1 MISMKW
7 LDFTN
12 KAVSTLLDIKWFDFT
27 DTGFL
32 IFAVAMT
39 VVGIFLTFMI
49 ISFALSSSRD
59 RRYVERMQTES
70 TTLRIF
76 IIDVKKNSV
85 VFFNRSDLKNKRQI
99 DMNAFY
105 SHFHVNDIDKIK
117 AWIYAICT
125 DYRTADKYLEADVL
139 VNHGR
144 TTYFSLLKLQKYD
157 PNEGIIHIESFVL
170 KYITP
175 NNAPNK
181 KKKKALFSGVVKRS
195 TMESLI
201 VKEKSLKGFTFAIRF
216 YYIRQ
221 KVLSNDK
228 IERYMIMT
236 LKNVIY
242 PFAANPRIARQII
255 DTGDNELLLFD
266 LRIATRDEA
275 MVLATSIAHSVK
287 KCIGVNGFADSIN
300 FSIGVVEN
308 AQYYQDLD
316 SMISKAQEACM
327 SAQHHGQDI
336 LLYQKQAAPLVEID
350 RYREEVENLMRPNSL
365 RYLFRPIF
373 DVSKRC
379 TIGYFEY
386 IKAYNSPFA
395 SFAEMSKYAA
405 KVDMSKEFFAM
416 IARYVIPKF
425 ASEKQEEYWRL
436 FMIVSFQDIDLMG
449 EILNQIPQAKDIHLV
464 LVFDEQEI
472 NENSSHLEL
481 LNASLKKL
489 RGYGYELAMLMKDKN
504 LLLDPSVYYNF
515 DYFVAGSMM
524 IGEIRKNNRI
534 RLSIHSLIESL
545 LKYHRP
551 IIATDLESWQAIEL
565 IIKSGVNIV
574 SSETI
579 SPSNDMLLPLE
590 KKKVDKLITM
600 DDSYHQG
607 GL

>member
-1 MISMKW
+1 M
-7 LDFTN
+7 
-12 KAVSTLLDIKWFDFT
+12 KWFDFSNIPFVIFVVLVSLVVT
-27 DTGFL
+27 FL
-32 IFAVAMT
+32 IFLIV
-39 VVGIFLTFMI
+39 
-49 ISFALSSSRD
+49 SLSVSSRRD
-59 RRYVERMQTES
+59 YKYVERMTTES
-70 TTLRIF
+70 TTLRVF
-76 IIDVKKNSV
+76 VIDVRKNSV
-85 VFFNRSDLKNKRQI
+85 VYFNRSDLRNKKQI
-99 DMNAFY
+99 DLNTFY
-105 SHFHVNDIDKIK
+105 SHFHTNDVDKIK
-117 AWIYAICT
+117 NWVYSICT
-125 DYRTADKYLEADVL
+125 DYKTADKYLEADVV
-139 VNHGR
+139 VNHGKN
-144 TTYFSLLKLQKYD
+144 TFFSLLKLLKYD
-157 PNEGIIHIESFVL
+157 PNEGVIHIESFIL

-175 NNAPNK
+175 NNVPNK
-181 KKKKALFSGVVKRS
+181 KKKKATFTGVVKRS

-242 PFAANPRIARQII
+242 PFASNPRVSRQII

-275 MVLATSIAHSVK
+275 MVLATSIAHSIK

-300 FSIGVVEN
+300 FSVGVVEN

-316 SMISKAQEACM
+316 SMILKAQEACM
-327 SAQHHGQDI
+327 SAQHHGQEI
-336 LLYQKQAAPLVEID
+336 LLYQKQAAPLVELD

-373 DVSKRC
+373 DVKKAC

-386 IKAYNSPFA
+386 VKAYNTPFT
-395 SFAEMSKYAA
+395 SFAEMSKYAS

-425 ASEKQEEYWRL
+425 ASEKQEDYWRL
-436 FMIVSFQDIDLMG
+436 FMLVSLQDIDHMA
-449 EILNQIPQAKDIHLV
+449 EILNQIPQTKSIHLV
-464 LVFDEQEI
+464 LVFNEQEI
-472 NENSSHLEL
+472 NENSTHLEL
-481 LNASLKKL
+481 LNDSLKSL
-489 RGYGYELAMLMKDKN
+489 RSDGFELAMLMKDKN

-524 IGEIRKNNRI
+524 IGEIKKNNRI

-551 IIATDLESWQAIEL
+551 IIATDLEGWQSIEL
-565 IIKSGVNIV
+565 IIKSGVDIV

-579 SPSNDMLLPLE
+579 SSSNDMLLPLE
-590 KKKVDKLITM
+590 KKKIDKLIAM
-600 DDSYHQG
+600 DDSYRQG

>member
-1 MISMKW
+1 M
-7 LDFTN
+7 
-12 KAVSTLLDIKWFDFT
+12 KWFDFSNT
-27 DTGFL
+27 PFV
-32 IFAVAMT
+32 IFT
-39 VVGIFLTFMI
+39 VLVSLALSFLTFLV
-49 ISFALSSSRD
+49 ISLLISSRKD
-59 RRYVERMQTES
+59 RKYFERMMAES

-76 IIDVKKNSV
+76 IVDMKNNSV
-85 VFFNRSDLKNKRQI
+85 IYFNRSDLRNKKRI
-99 DMNAFY
+99 DLNTFY
-105 SHFHVNDIDKIK
+105 SHFHTNDIDKIK
-117 AWIYAICT
+117 NWIYAICT
-125 DYRTADKYLEADVL
+125 DYKTADKYLEADVI

-144 TTYFSLLKLQKYD
+144 TTFFSLLKLLKYD
-157 PNEGIIHIESFVL
+157 PNEGIIHLESFIL

-175 NNAPNK
+175 NNASNK
-181 KKKKALFSGVVKRS
+181 KKKKSLLTGVVKRS

-201 VKEKSLKGFTFAIRF
+201 VKEKSLKGFTFAVRF

-242 PFAANPRIARQII
+242 PYSSNPRVSRQII
-255 DTGDNELLLFD
+255 DTGENELLLFD
-266 LRIATRDEA
+266 LRIASRDEA
-275 MVLATSIAHSVK
+275 MVLATSIAHSIK

-316 SMISKAQEACM
+316 SMIMKAQEACM
-327 SAQHHGQDI
+327 SAQHHGQEI
-336 LLYQKQAAPLVEID
+336 LLYQKQAAPLVELD
-350 RYREEVENLMRPNSL
+350 RYREEVENLMQPNSL

-386 IKAYNSPFA
+386 VKAYNTPFA

-416 IARYVIPKF
+416 VARYVIPKF
-425 ASEKQEEYWRL
+425 ASEKQEDYWRL
-436 FMIVSFQDIDLMG
+436 FMLVSLQDIDHMS
-449 EILNQIPQAKDIHLV
+449 EILKQIPQVKDIHLV
-464 LVFDEQEI
+464 LVFNEQEI
-472 NENSSHLEL
+472 NENSSNLEL
-481 LNASLKKL
+481 LNDSLKAL
-489 RGYGYELAMLMKDKN
+489 RKDGFELAMLMKDKN
-504 LLLDPSVYYNF
+504 LLLDSSVYYNF

-551 IIATDLESWQAIEL
+551 IIATDLEGWQAIEL
-565 IIKSGVNIV
+565 IIKSGVSIV

-579 SPSNDMLLPLE
+579 SSSNDMLLPLE
-590 KKKVDKLITM
+590 KKKIEKLITI
-600 DDSYHQG
+600 DDSYH
-607 GL
+607 

>member
-1 MISMKW
+1 M
-7 LDFTN
+7 
-12 KAVSTLLDIKWFDFT
+12 KWFDFS
-27 DTGFL
+27 DIAFL
-32 IFAVAMT
+32 IFFIIAVLLI
-39 VVGIFLTFMI
+39 GFLTFLI
-49 ISFALSSSRD
+49 ISTVLFGVKNKK
-59 RRYVERMQTES
+59 YVERMQAES
-70 TTLRIF
+70 TTLRIY
-76 IIDVKKNSV
+76 IIDVKNNSV
-85 VFFNRSDLKNKRQI
+85 IYFNRSDLRNKKAI
-99 DMNAFY
+99 DMNTFY
-105 SHFHVNDIDKIK
+105 SHFHINDIDKIK

-144 TTYFSLLKLQKYD
+144 YTYFSLLKLLKYD
-157 PNEGIIHIESFVL
+157 PNEGIIHLESFIL

-175 NNAPNK
+175 NNSTNK
-181 KKKKALFSGVVKRS
+181 KKKKKATFTGVVKRS

-201 VKEKSLKGFTFAIRF
+201 LKEKSLKGFTFAIRF

-242 PFAANPRIARQII
+242 PYASNPRISRQII
-255 DTGDNELLLFD
+255 DGGENELLLFD
-266 LRIATRDEA
+266 LRIASRDEA
-275 MVLATSIAHSVK
+275 MVLATSMAHNIK
-287 KCIGVNGFADSIN
+287 KCIGVNGFSESIN

-316 SMISKAQEACM
+316 SMIVKAQEACM
-327 SAQHHGQDI
+327 SAQHHGQEI
-336 LLYQKQAAPLVEID
+336 LLYQKQAQPLIELD

-373 DVSKRC
+373 DVSKRK

-386 IKAYNSPFA
+386 IKAYDSPFA

-405 KVDMSKEFFAM
+405 KVDMNKQFFAM

-425 ASEKQEEYWRL
+425 ASEKQEDDLRL
-436 FMIVSFQDIDLMG
+436 FMLVSLQDIDHMY
-449 EILNQIPQAKDIHLV
+449 EILSQIPQSQEIHLV
-464 LVFDEQEI
+464 LVFNEQEI
-472 NENSSHLEL
+472 NENASNLEL
-481 LNASLKKL
+481 LNDSLKKL
-489 RGYGYELAMLMKDKN
+489 RSGHFELAMLMKDKN

-524 IGEIRKNNRI
+524 IGEIKKNNRI

-551 IIATDLESWQAIEL
+551 IIATDLEGWQSIEL
-565 IIKSGVNIV
+565 IIKSGVSIV

-579 SPSNDMLLPLE
+579 SSSNDMLLPLE
-590 KKKVDKLITM
+590 KKKIEKLITM
-600 DDSYHQG
+600 DDNYHQG
-607 GL
+607 G

>member
-1 MISMKW
+1 M
-7 LDFTN
+7 N
-12 KAVSTLLDIKWFDFT
+12 WFDFN
-27 DTGFL
+27 DERFL
-32 IFAVAMT
+32 LFTIL
-39 VVGIFLTFMI
+39 VGALLLVLLFLI
-49 ISFALSSSRD
+49 ISFAVSSSKD
-59 RRYVERMQTES
+59 HKYAERIQAES
-70 TTLRIF
+70 TTVRIYV
-76 IIDVKKNSV
+76 IDAKNNSV
-85 VFFNRSDLKNKRQI
+85 IYFNRSDLRNKKQI
-99 DMNAFY
+99 DMNTFL
-105 SHFHVNDIDKIK
+105 SHFHLNDVDKIK
-117 AWIYAICT
+117 AWIISICT
-125 DYRTADKYLEADVL
+125 DYKTADKYLEADVL
-139 VNHGR
+139 VNHGKF
-144 TTYFSLLKLQKYD
+144 TYFSLLKLLKYD
-157 PNEGIIHIESFVL
+157 PSEGIIHLESFIL

-181 KKKKALFSGVVKRS
+181 KKKKKALYTGVVERS

-242 PFAANPRIARQII
+242 TYASDPRVSRQII
-255 DTGDNELLLFD
+255 DTGDNELFLFD

-275 MVLATSIAHSVK
+275 MVLATSISHSVK
-287 KCIGVNGFADSIN
+287 KCIGVNGFSDSIN

-316 SMISKAQEACM
+316 SMINKAQEACM
-327 SAQHHGQDI
+327 SAQHNGQEL
-336 LLYQKQAAPLVEID
+336 LLYQKQATPLLETE
-350 RYREEVENLMRPNSL
+350 RYRQEIENLMRPNSL
-365 RYLFRPIF
+365 RFLFRPIF
-373 DVSKRC
+373 DVSKRR
-379 TIGYFEY
+379 TLGYFEY
-386 IKAYNSPFA
+386 VKAYDSPFA

-405 KVDMSKEFFAM
+405 RVKLSKEFFAV

-425 ASEKQEEYWRL
+425 ASEKQEDHWRL
-436 FMIVSFQDIDLMG
+436 FMLVSLQDIDHMN
-449 EILNQIPQAKDIHLV
+449 EILTQIPQVNHIHLV
-464 LVFDEQEI
+464 LVFNEQEI

-481 LNASLKKL
+481 LNDSLKSL
-489 RGYGYELAMLMKDKN
+489 RKNHFELAMLMKDKN
-504 LLLDPSVYYNF
+504 LLLDPSVYTNF

-565 IIKSGVNIV
+565 IIKSGVSVV
-574 SSETI
+574 SSEII
-579 SPSNDMLLPLE
+579 SSSNDMLLPIE
-590 KKKVDKLITM
+590 KKKMEKLIAL
-600 DDSYHQG
+600 DDTYHQG

>member
-1 MISMKW
+1 M
-7 LDFTN
+7 
-12 KAVSTLLDIKWFDFT
+12 KWFDFSNIPFVIFVILIAIALVFLV
-27 DTGFL
+27 FL
-32 IFAVAMT
+32 IV
-39 VVGIFLTFMI
+39 
-49 ISFALSSSRD
+49 SLSISSRHD
-59 RRYVERMQTES
+59 KKYIERMMTES
-70 TTLRIF
+70 TTLRVF
-76 IIDVKKNSV
+76 VIDVKKNSV
-85 VFFNRSDLKNKRQI
+85 VYFNRSDLRNKKQI
-99 DMNAFY
+99 DLNSFY
-105 SHFHVNDIDKIK
+105 THFHTNDVDKIK
-117 AWIYAICT
+117 NWIFAICT
-125 DYRTADKYLEADVL
+125 DYKNADKYLEADVV

-144 TTYFSLLKLQKYD
+144 NTFFSLLKLLKYD
-157 PNEGIIHIESFVL
+157 PNEGIIHIESFIL

-175 NNAPNK
+175 NNASNK
-181 KKKKALFSGVVKRS
+181 KKKKAAFTGVVKRS

-242 PFAANPRIARQII
+242 PFASNPRVSRQII

-266 LRIATRDEA
+266 LRIASRDEA
-275 MVLATSIAHSVK
+275 MVLATSIAHSIK

-300 FSIGVVEN
+300 FSVGVVEN

-316 SMISKAQEACM
+316 SMILKAQEACM
-327 SAQHHGQDI
+327 SAQHHGQEI
-336 LLYQKQAAPLVEID
+336 LLYQKQAAPLVELD
-350 RYREEVENLMRPNSL
+350 RYREEVENLMLPNSL

-373 DVSKRC
+373 DVKKAR

-386 IKAYNSPFA
+386 VKAYNTPFT
-395 SFAEMSKYAA
+395 SFAEMSKYAS
-405 KVDMSKEFFAM
+405 KVNMSKEFFAM

-425 ASEKQEEYWRL
+425 ASEKQEDYWRL
-436 FMIVSFQDIDLMG
+436 FMIVSLQDIDHMS
-449 EILNQIPQAKDIHLV
+449 EILNQIPQTKSIHLV
-464 LVFDEQEI
+464 LVFNEQEI
-472 NENSSHLEL
+472 NENATHLEL
-481 LNASLKKL
+481 LNDSLKSL
-489 RGYGYELAMLMKDKN
+489 RKDGFELAMLMKDKN

-524 IGEIRKNNRI
+524 IGEIKKNNRI

-551 IIATDLESWQAIEL
+551 IIATDLEGWQSIEL
-565 IIKSGVNIV
+565 IIKSGVDIV

-579 SPSNDMLLPLE
+579 SSSNDMLLPLE
-590 KKKVDKLITM
+590 KKKIDKLIAM
-600 DDSYHQG
+600 DDSYRQG

>member
-1 MISMKW
+1 M
-7 LDFTN
+7 
-12 KAVSTLLDIKWFDFT
+12 KWFDFSDNT
-27 DTGFL
+27 FVLYTVITIVILGFL
-32 IFAVAMT
+32 AFIAV
-39 VVGIFLTFMI
+39 
-49 ISFALSSSRD
+49 SFAISSVRD
-59 RRYVERMQTES
+59 HKYVERMKAES
-70 TTLRIF
+70 TTVRIY
-76 IIDVKKNSV
+76 IIDAKNNSV
-85 VFFNRSDLKNKRQI
+85 IYFNRSDLKSKKRI
-99 DMNAFY
+99 DMNSFY
-105 SHFHVNDIDKIK
+105 SHFHINDIDKIK
-117 AWIYAICT
+117 EWIFSICT
-125 DYRTADKYLEADVL
+125 NYKTADKYLEADVL

-144 TTYFSLLKLQKYD
+144 FTYFSLLKLLKYD
-157 PNEGIIHIESFVL
+157 PNEGIIHLESFIL

-181 KKKKALFSGVVKRS
+181 KKKKKALFTGVVKRS

-242 PFAANPRIARQII
+242 PYASNPRISRQII
-255 DTGDNELLLFD
+255 DSGDNELLLFD

-275 MVLATSIAHSVK
+275 MILATSIAHSIK
-287 KCIGVNGFADSIN
+287 KCIGVNGFADSVN

-316 SMISKAQEACM
+316 SMIAKAQEACM
-327 SAQHHGQDI
+327 SAQHNGQEI
-336 LLYQKQAAPLVEID
+336 LLYQKQATSLVETE
-350 RYREEVENLMRPNSL
+350 RYRQEVENLMRPNSL
-365 RYLFRPIF
+365 RFLFRPIF
-373 DVSKRC
+373 DVSKRR
-379 TIGYFEY
+379 TLGYFEY
-386 IKAYNSPFA
+386 VKAYDSPFA

-405 KVDMSKEFFAM
+405 RVGLNKEFFAL
-416 IARYVIPKF
+416 ICRYVIPKF
-425 ASEKQEEYWRL
+425 ASESQEDHWRL
-436 FMIVSFQDIDLMG
+436 FMLVSLQDIDHMA
-449 EILNQIPQAKDIHLV
+449 EILNQIPQTKHIHLV
-464 LVFDEQEI
+464 LVFNEQEI
-472 NENSSHLEL
+472 NENASHLQL
-481 LNASLKKL
+481 LNDSLKAL
-489 RGYGYELAMLMKDKN
+489 HNNHFELAMLMKDKN
-504 LLLDPSVYYNF
+504 LLLDPSVYTNF

-551 IIATDLESWQAIEL
+551 IIATDLESWQAVEL

-574 SSETI
+574 SSEVV

-590 KKKVDKLITM
+590 KKKEEKLIAM
-600 DDSYHQG
+600 DDNYRQG

>member
-1 MISMKW
+1 MYIM
-7 LDFTN
+7 
-12 KAVSTLLDIKWFDFT
+12 KWFDFT
-27 DTGFL
+27 NIPFVIFVTIIAIVLVFL
-32 IFAVAMT
+32 I
-39 VVGIFLTFMI
+39 FMI
-49 ISFALSSSRD
+49 ISLSVSSSRD
-59 RRYVERMQTES
+59 YKYIERMKTES

-85 VFFNRSDLKNKRQI
+85 VFFNRSDLKDKRQI
-99 DMNAFY
+99 DLNSFY
-105 SHFHVNDIDKIK
+105 SHFHTNDVDKIK
-117 AWIYAICT
+117 NWIYSICT
-125 DYRTADKYLEADVL
+125 DYKTADKYLEADVL
-139 VNHGR
+139 VNHGK

-157 PNEGIIHIESFVL
+157 PNEGIIHIESFIL

-175 NNAPNK
+175 NNTSNK
-181 KKKKALFSGVVKRS
+181 KKKKAVFTGVVKRS

-242 PFAANPRIARQII
+242 PYASNPRVSRQII

-266 LRIATRDEA
+266 LRIASRDEA

-316 SMISKAQEACM
+316 SMILKAQEACM
-327 SAQHHGQDI
+327 SAQHHGQEI

-350 RYREEVENLMRPNSL
+350 RYREEVENLMQPNSI

-373 DVSKRC
+373 DVKKRC

-386 IKAYNSPFA
+386 VKAYNTPFT
-395 SFAEMSKYAA
+395 SFAEMSKYAS

-425 ASEKQEEYWRL
+425 ASEKQEDFWRL
-436 FMIVSFQDIDLMG
+436 FMLVSLQDIDHMS
-449 EILNQIPQAKDIHLV
+449 EILKQIPQTKDIHLV
-464 LVFDEQEI
+464 LVFNEQEI
-472 NENSSHLEL
+472 NENSTHLEL
-481 LNASLKKL
+481 LNDSLKSL
-489 RGYGYELAMLMKDKN
+489 RNDGFELAMLMKDKN

-524 IGEIRKNNRI
+524 IGEIKKNNRI

-551 IIATDLESWQAIEL
+551 IIATDLEGWQSIEL

-579 SPSNDMLLPLE
+579 SSSNDMLLPLE

>member
-1 MISMKW
+1 MR
-7 LDFTN
+7 
-12 KAVSTLLDIKWFDFT
+12 WFDFSNIPFVI
-27 DTGFL
+27 FL
-32 IFAVAMT
+32 VLILVT
-39 VVGIFLTFMI
+39 LGFLTFLV
-49 ISFALSSSRD
+49 ISLILSSGRD
-59 RRYVERMQTES
+59 YKYVERMKTES

-76 IIDVKKNSV
+76 IIDMKNNSV
-85 VFFNRSDLKNKRQI
+85 VYFNRSDLRNKHKI
-99 DMNAFY
+99 DLNSFF
-105 SHFHVNDIDKIK
+105 SHFLTIDVDKIK
-117 AWIYAICT
+117 TWIFAICT
-125 DYRTADKYLEADVL
+125 DYKTADKYLEADVL

-144 TTYFSLLKLQKYD
+144 TTYFSLLKLLKYD
-157 PNEGIIHIESFVL
+157 PNEGIIHIESFIL

-175 NNAPNK
+175 NNVPNK
-181 KKKKALFSGVVKRS
+181 KKKKSLITGVVKRS

-201 VKEKSLKGFTFAIRF
+201 VKEKSLKGFTYAIRF

-236 LKNVIY
+236 LKNAIY
-242 PFAANPRIARQII
+242 PFASNQRISRQII

-266 LRIATRDEA
+266 LRIASRDEA
-275 MVLATSIAHSVK
+275 MVLATSIAHSIK

-300 FSIGVVEN
+300 FSVGVVEN

-316 SMISKAQEACM
+316 SMILKAQEACM
-327 SAQHHGQDI
+327 SAQHNGQEI

-350 RYREEVENLMRPNSL
+350 RYREEVENLMQPNSI

-373 DVSKRC
+373 DVSKRR

-386 IKAYNSPFA
+386 VKAYNTPFT
-395 SFAEMSKYAA
+395 SFAEMSKYSS
-405 KVDMSKEFFAM
+405 KVNMSKEFFAM

-425 ASEKQEEYWRL
+425 ASEKQEDHWRL
-436 FMIVSFQDIDLMG
+436 FMLVSLQDIDHMS
-449 EILNQIPQAKDIHLV
+449 EILNQIPQVSDIHLV
-464 LVFDEQEI
+464 LVFNEQEI
-472 NENSSHLEL
+472 NENSSNLEL
-481 LNASLKKL
+481 LNDSLKSL
-489 RGYGYELAMLMKDKN
+489 RTDGFELAMLMKDKN
-504 LLLDPSVYYNF
+504 LLLDSSVYYNF

-524 IGEIRKNNRI
+524 IGEIKKNNRI

-551 IIATDLESWQAIEL
+551 IIATDLEGWQAIEL

-579 SPSNDMLLPLE
+579 SSSNDMLLPLE
-590 KKKVDKLITM
+590 KKKIEKLITM

>member
-1 MISMKW
+1 M
-7 LDFTN
+7 
-12 KAVSTLLDIKWFDFT
+12 KWFDFT
-27 DTGFL
+27 NTPFV
-32 IFAVAMT
+32 IFT
-39 VVGIFLTFMI
+39 VLVLLVLSFLTFLF
-49 ISFALSSSRD
+49 ISLALSSNRD
-59 RRYVERMQTES
+59 RKYLERLQTES

-76 IIDVKKNSV
+76 IVDMKNNSV
-85 VFFNRSDLKNKRQI
+85 VYFNRSDLRNKKQI
-99 DMNAFY
+99 DLNTFY
-105 SHFHVNDIDKIK
+105 SHFHNNDIDKIK
-117 AWIYAICT
+117 SWIFSICT
-125 DYRTADKYLEADVL
+125 DYKTADKYLEADVI
-139 VNHGR
+139 VNHGKA
-144 TTYFSLLKLQKYD
+144 TFFSLLKLLKYD
-157 PNEGIIHIESFVL
+157 PNEGIIHLESFIL

-181 KKKKALFSGVVKRS
+181 KKKKSLFTGVVKRS

-242 PFAANPRIARQII
+242 PYSANPRISRQII

-266 LRIATRDEA
+266 LRIASRDEA
-275 MVLATSIAHSVK
+275 MVLATSIAHSIK

-316 SMISKAQEACM
+316 SMIIKAQEACM
-327 SAQHHGQDI
+327 SAQHHGQEI

-373 DVSKRC
+373 DVTKRR

-386 IKAYNSPFA
+386 VKAYNTPFT

-416 IARYVIPKF
+416 IARYVVPKF
-425 ASEKQEEYWRL
+425 ASEKQEDYWRL
-436 FMIVSFQDIDLMG
+436 FMLVSLQDIDHMA
-449 EILNQIPQAKDIHLV
+449 EILNQIPQIHDIHLV
-464 LVFDEQEI
+464 LVFNEQEI
-472 NENSSHLEL
+472 NENSGHLEL
-481 LNASLKKL
+481 LNDSLKAL
-489 RGYGYELAMLMKDKN
+489 RTEGFELAMLMKDKN
-504 LLLDPSVYYNF
+504 LLLDPSVYTNF

-551 IIATDLESWQAIEL
+551 IIATDLEGWQAIEL
-565 IIKSGVNIV
+565 IIKSGVSIV

-579 SPSNDMLLPLE
+579 SSSNDMLLPLD
-590 KKKVDKLITM
+590 KKKVEKLITI
-600 DDSYHQG
+600 DDSYH
-607 GL
+607 

>member
-1 MISMKW
+1 M
-7 LDFTN
+7 
-12 KAVSTLLDIKWFDFT
+12 KWFDFT
-27 DTGFL
+27 NTPFV
-32 IFAVAMT
+32 IFAVL
-39 VVGIFLTFMI
+39 VSLVLVFLLFLV
-49 ISFALSSSRD
+49 ISLVTSSRRD
-59 RRYVERMQTES
+59 SKYIERMKAES

-76 IIDVKKNSV
+76 AIDVKKNSV
-85 VFFNRSDLKNKRQI
+85 IYFNRSDLRNKKQI
-99 DMNAFY
+99 DLNSFY
-105 SHFHVNDIDKIK
+105 SHFHTNDVDKIK
-117 AWIYAICT
+117 NWIYSICT
-125 DYRTADKYLEADVL
+125 NYKTADKYLEADVL
-139 VNHGR
+139 VNNGK
-144 TTYFSLLKLQKYD
+144 TTYFSLLKLLKYD
-157 PNEGIIHIESFVL
+157 PNEGVIHLESFIL

-175 NNAPNK
+175 NNTPNK
-181 KKKKALFSGVVKRS
+181 KKKKSAFTGVVKRS

-242 PFAANPRIARQII
+242 PFSSNPRISRQII
-255 DTGDNELLLFD
+255 DTGENELLLFD

-275 MVLATSIAHSVK
+275 MVLATSIAHSIK
-287 KCIGVNGFADSIN
+287 KCIGVNGFAESIN

-316 SMISKAQEACM
+316 SMILKAQEACM
-327 SAQHHGQDI
+327 SAQHHGQEI
-336 LLYQKQAAPLVEID
+336 LLYQRQAAPLVEID
-350 RYREEVENLMRPNSL
+350 RYREEVENLMQPNSI

-373 DVSKRC
+373 DVKKRC

-386 IKAYNSPFA
+386 VKAYNTPFT
-395 SFAEMSKYAA
+395 SFAEMSKYAS
-405 KVDMSKEFFAM
+405 KVNMSKEFFAM

-425 ASEKQEEYWRL
+425 ASEKQEDYWRL
-436 FMIVSFQDIDLMG
+436 FMLVSLQDIDHMS
-449 EILNQIPQAKDIHLV
+449 EILNQIPQVRDVHLV
-464 LVFDEQEI
+464 LVFNEQEI
-472 NENSSHLEL
+472 NENSSNLEL
-481 LNASLKKL
+481 LNDSLKSL
-489 RGYGYELAMLMKDKN
+489 RTDGFELAMLMKDKN
-504 LLLDPSVYYNF
+504 LLLDSSVYYNF

-551 IIATDLESWQAIEL
+551 IIATDLEGWQAIEL
-565 IIKSGVNIV
+565 IIKSGVDIV

-590 KKKVDKLITM
+590 KKKEEKLITM
-600 DDSYHQG
+600 DDSYRQG

>member
-1 MISMKW
+1 M
-7 LDFTN
+7 
-12 KAVSTLLDIKWFDFT
+12 KWFDFSNT
-27 DTGFL
+27 PFV
-32 IFAVAMT
+32 IFT
-39 VVGIFLTFMI
+39 VLVSLALSFLTFLV
-49 ISFALSSSRD
+49 ISLLISSRKD
-59 RRYVERMQTES
+59 RKYFERMMAES

-76 IIDVKKNSV
+76 IVDMKNNSV
-85 VFFNRSDLKNKRQI
+85 IYFNRSDLRNKKRI
-99 DMNAFY
+99 DLNTFY
-105 SHFHVNDIDKIK
+105 SHFHTNDIDKIK
-117 AWIYAICT
+117 NWIYAICT
-125 DYRTADKYLEADVL
+125 DYKTADKYLEADVI

-144 TTYFSLLKLQKYD
+144 TTFFSLLKLLKYD
-157 PNEGIIHIESFVL
+157 PNEGIIHLESFIL

-175 NNAPNK
+175 NNASNK
-181 KKKKALFSGVVKRS
+181 KKKKSLLTGVVKRS

-201 VKEKSLKGFTFAIRF
+201 VKEKSLKGFTFAVRF

-242 PFAANPRIARQII
+242 PYSSNPRVSRQII
-255 DTGDNELLLFD
+255 DTGENELLLFD
-266 LRIATRDEA
+266 LRIASRDEA
-275 MVLATSIAHSVK
+275 MVLATSIAHSIK

-316 SMISKAQEACM
+316 SMIMKAQEACM
-327 SAQHHGQDI
+327 SAQHHGQEI
-336 LLYQKQAAPLVEID
+336 LLYQKQAAPLVELD
-350 RYREEVENLMRPNSL
+350 RYREEVENLMQPNSL

-386 IKAYNSPFA
+386 VKAYNTPFA

-416 IARYVIPKF
+416 VARYVIPKF
-425 ASEKQEEYWRL
+425 ASEKQEDYWRL
-436 FMIVSFQDIDLMG
+436 FMLVSLQDIDHMS
-449 EILNQIPQAKDIHLV
+449 EILKQIPQVKDVHLV
-464 LVFDEQEI
+464 LVFNEQEI
-472 NENSSHLEL
+472 NENSSNLEL
-481 LNASLKKL
+481 LNDSLKAL
-489 RGYGYELAMLMKDKN
+489 RKDGFELAMLMKDKN
-504 LLLDPSVYYNF
+504 LLLDSSVYYNF

-551 IIATDLESWQAIEL
+551 IIATDLEGWQAIEL
-565 IIKSGVNIV
+565 IIKSGVSIV

-579 SPSNDMLLPLE
+579 SSSNDMLLPLE
-590 KKKVDKLITM
+590 KKKIEKLITI
-600 DDSYHQG
+600 DDSYH
-607 GL
+607 

>member
-1 MISMKW
+1 MYIM
-7 LDFTN
+7 
-12 KAVSTLLDIKWFDFT
+12 KWFDFT
-27 DTGFL
+27 NIPFVVFVAIVAIVLVFL
-32 IFAVAMT
+32 I
-39 VVGIFLTFMI
+39 FMI
-49 ISFALSSSRD
+49 ISLSVSSSRD
-59 RRYVERMQTES
+59 YKYVERMKTES

-85 VFFNRSDLKNKRQI
+85 VFFNRSDLKDKRQI
-99 DMNAFY
+99 DLNSFY
-105 SHFHVNDIDKIK
+105 SHFHTNDVDKIK
-117 AWIYAICT
+117 NWIYSICT
-125 DYRTADKYLEADVL
+125 DYKTADKYLEADVL
-139 VNHGR
+139 VNHGK

-157 PNEGIIHIESFVL
+157 PNEGVIHIESFIL

-175 NNAPNK
+175 NNVPNK
-181 KKKKALFSGVVKRS
+181 KKKKALFTGVVKRS

-242 PFAANPRIARQII
+242 PYASNPRVSRQII

-266 LRIATRDEA
+266 LRIASRDEA
-275 MVLATSIAHSVK
+275 MVLATSIAHSIK

-316 SMISKAQEACM
+316 SMILKAQEACM
-327 SAQHHGQDI
+327 SAQHHGQEI

-350 RYREEVENLMRPNSL
+350 RYREEVENLMQPNSI

-373 DVSKRC
+373 DVGKRC

-386 IKAYNSPFA
+386 VKAYNTPFT
-395 SFAEMSKYAA
+395 SFAEMSKYAS

-425 ASEKQEEYWRL
+425 ASEKQEDYWRL
-436 FMIVSFQDIDLMG
+436 FMLVSLQDIDHMSEVLK
-449 EILNQIPQAKDIHLV
+449 QIPQTKDIHLV
-464 LVFDEQEI
+464 LVFNEQEI
-472 NENSSHLEL
+472 NENATHLEL
-481 LNASLKKL
+481 LNSSLKSL
-489 RGYGYELAMLMKDKN
+489 RTDGFELAMLMKDKN

-524 IGEIRKNNRI
+524 IGEIKKNNRI

-551 IIATDLESWQAIEL
+551 IIATDLEGWQSIEL

-579 SPSNDMLLPLE
+579 SSSNDMLLPLE
-590 KKKVDKLITM
+590 KKKIEKLITM
-600 DDSYHQG
+600 DDSYRQG

>member
-1 MISMKW
+1 M
-7 LDFTN
+7 
-12 KAVSTLLDIKWFDFT
+12 KWFDFT
-27 DTGFL
+27 NTPFIIFL
-32 IFAVAMT
+32 ILVFFVLAFMT
-39 VVGIFLTFMI
+39 FLI
-49 ISFALSSSRD
+49 ISLAASSTKD
-59 RRYVERMQTES
+59 RKYLERLKTES

-76 IIDVKKNSV
+76 IIDVKNNSV
-85 VFFNRSDLKNKRQI
+85 VYFNRSDLRNKRQI
-99 DMNAFY
+99 DLTAFY
-105 SHFHVNDIDKIK
+105 SHFHTNDVDKIK
-117 AWIYAICT
+117 SWIYSICT
-125 DYRTADKYLEADVL
+125 NYKTADKYLEADVL
-139 VNHGR
+139 VNHGK
-144 TTYFSLLKLQKYD
+144 TTYFSLLKLLKYD
-157 PNEGIIHIESFVL
+157 PNEGVIHLESFVL

-181 KKKKALFSGVVKRS
+181 KKKKALFTGVVKRS

-236 LKNVIY
+236 LKNVVY
-242 PFAANPRIARQII
+242 PYSNNPRVSRQII

-266 LRIATRDEA
+266 LRISSRDEA
-275 MVLATSIAHSVK
+275 MVLATTIAHSIK

-316 SMISKAQEACM
+316 SMILKAQEACM
-327 SAQHHGQDI
+327 SAQHNGQDI
-336 LLYQKQAAPLVEID
+336 LLYRKQAAPLVEID
-350 RYREEVENLMRPNSL
+350 RYREEVENLMQPNSL

-373 DVSKRC
+373 DVTKRR

-386 IKAYNSPFA
+386 VKAYNSPFTT
-395 SFAEMSKYAA
+395 FAEMSKYAS

-425 ASEKQEEYWRL
+425 ASEKQEDYWRL
-436 FMIVSFQDIDLMG
+436 FMVVSLQDIDHMS
-449 EILNQIPQAKDIHLV
+449 EILNQIPQARDIHLV

-472 NENSSHLEL
+472 NENSSQLEL
-481 LNASLKKL
+481 LNDSLKAL
-489 RGYGYELAMLMKDKN
+489 RNDGYELAMLMKDKN
-504 LLLDPSVYYNF
+504 LLLDPSVYFNF

-545 LKYHRP
+545 LKYNRP
-551 IIATDLESWQAIEL
+551 IIATDLEGWQAIEL
-565 IIKSGVNIV
+565 IIKSGVSIV

-579 SPSNDMLLPLE
+579 SSSNDMLLPLE
-590 KKKVDKLITM
+590 KKKVEKLITI
-600 DDSYHQG
+600 DDSYH
-607 GL
+607 

>member
-1 MISMKW
+1 M
-7 LDFTN
+7 
-12 KAVSTLLDIKWFDFT
+12 KWFDFT
-27 DTGFL
+27 DTTFL
-32 IFAVAMT
+32 IFFIIITLVLC
-39 VVGIFLTFMI
+39 FLTFLI
-49 ISFALSSSRD
+49 ISIVVSSTRD
-59 RRYVERMQTES
+59 RKYVERMLAES
-70 TTLRIF
+70 TTLRIY
-76 IIDVKKNSV
+76 IIDVKNNSV
-85 VFFNRSDLKNKRQI
+85 VYFNRSDLKDKRQS

-105 SHFHVNDIDKIK
+105 SHFHINDIDKIK
-117 AWIYAICT
+117 NWIFSICT
-125 DYRTADKYLEADVL
+125 DYRTADKYIEADVL
-139 VNHGR
+139 VNHGKY
-144 TTYFSLLKLQKYD
+144 TYFSLLKLLKYD
-157 PNEGIIHIESFVL
+157 PNEGIIHLESFIL

-181 KKKKALFSGVVKRS
+181 KKNKKALYTGVVKRS
-195 TMESLI
+195 TMESLV

-242 PFAANPRIARQII
+242 PYASNPRVSRQII

-266 LRIATRDEA
+266 LRIASRDEA
-275 MVLATSIAHSVK
+275 MILATSVAHSIK
-287 KCIGVNGFADSIN
+287 KCIGVNGFSDSIN

-316 SMISKAQEACM
+316 SMILKAQEACM
-327 SAQHHGQDI
+327 SAQHHGQEV
-336 LLYQKQAAPLVEID
+336 LLYQKQATPLVEID
-350 RYREEVENLMRPNSL
+350 RYKEEVENLMRPNSL

-373 DVSKRC
+373 DVAKRR
-379 TIGYFEY
+379 TLGYFEY
-386 IKAYNSPFA
+386 VKAYNSPFT
-395 SFAEMSKYAA
+395 SFSEMSKYAA
-405 KVDMSKEFFAM
+405 QVGMSKDFFAM

-425 ASEKQEEYWRL
+425 ASEKQEDYWRL
-436 FMIVSFQDIDLMG
+436 FMLVSLQDIDHMG
-449 EILNQIPQAKDIHLV
+449 EILMQIPQSQKIHLV
-464 LVFDEQEI
+464 LVFNEQEI

-481 LNASLKKL
+481 LNDSLRAL
-489 RGYGYELAMLMKDKN
+489 RDKRFELAMLMKDKN

-551 IIATDLESWQAIEL
+551 IIATDLEGWQAIEL

-579 SPSNDMLLPLE
+579 SSSNDMLLPLE
-590 KKKVDKLITM
+590 KKKVDKLIAM
-600 DDSYHQG
+600 DDNYRQG
-607 GL
+607 GYK

>member
-1 MISMKW
+1 MFRM
-7 LDFTN
+7 
-12 KAVSTLLDIKWFDFT
+12 KWFDFSNIP
-27 DTGFL
+27 FV
-32 IFAVAMT
+32 IFT
-39 VVGIFLTFMI
+39 VLVIIALGFLTFLI
-49 ISFALSSSRD
+49 VSLSISSERD
-59 RRYVERMQTES
+59 YKYIERMKTES
-70 TTLRIF
+70 TTLRVF
-76 IIDVKKNSV
+76 VIDVKKNSV
-85 VFFNRSDLKNKRQI
+85 VYFNRSDLRNKKQI
-99 DMNAFY
+99 DLNSFY
-105 SHFHVNDIDKIK
+105 SHFHTNDVDKIK
-117 AWIYAICT
+117 NWIYSICT
-125 DYRTADKYLEADVL
+125 NYKTADRYLEADVI
-139 VNHGR
+139 VDHGR
-144 TTYFSLLKLQKYD
+144 TTYFSLLKLMKYD
-157 PNEGIIHIESFVL
+157 PNEGVIHIESFIL

-181 KKKKALFSGVVKRS
+181 KKKKSPYTGVVKRS

-201 VKEKSLKGFTFAIRF
+201 VKEKSLKGFTYAIRF

-242 PFAANPRIARQII
+242 PYASNPRISRQII

-275 MVLATSIAHSVK
+275 MVLATSIAHSIK

-300 FSIGVVEN
+300 FSVGVVEN

-316 SMISKAQEACM
+316 SMILKAQEACM
-327 SAQHHGQDI
+327 SAQHHGQEI
-336 LLYQKQAAPLVEID
+336 LLYQKQAAPLVELD
-350 RYREEVENLMRPNSL
+350 RYREEVENLMQPNSL

-373 DVSKRC
+373 DVKKSR

-386 IKAYNSPFA
+386 VKAYNTPFT

-425 ASEKQEEYWRL
+425 ASEKQEDYWRL
-436 FMIVSFQDIDLMG
+436 FMLVSLQDIDHMA
-449 EILNQIPQAKDIHLV
+449 EILKQIPQAKDIHLV
-464 LVFDEQEI
+464 LVFNEQEI
-472 NENSSHLEL
+472 NENATHLEL
-481 LNASLKKL
+481 LNDSLKSL
-489 RGYGYELAMLMKDKN
+489 RSDGFELAMLMKDKN

-524 IGEIRKNNRI
+524 IGEIKKNNRI

-551 IIATDLESWQAIEL
+551 IIATDLEGWQSIEL
-565 IIKSGVNIV
+565 IIKSGVDIV

-579 SPSNDMLLPLE
+579 SSSNDMLLPIE
-590 KKKVDKLITM
+590 KKKIDKLVAM
-600 DDSYHQG
+600 DDSYRQG

>member
-1 MISMKW
+1 M
-7 LDFTN
+7 
-12 KAVSTLLDIKWFDFT
+12 KWFDFT
-27 DTGFL
+27 NVPFIIFTVLVSLVLVFL
-32 IFAVAMT
+32 LFIVISL
-39 VVGIFLTFMI
+39 VV
-49 ISFALSSSRD
+49 SSNRD
-59 RRYVERMQTES
+59 FKYIERMKAES

-76 IIDVKKNSV
+76 AIDVKKNSV
-85 VFFNRSDLKNKRQI
+85 IYFNRSDLRNKKQI
-99 DMNAFY
+99 DLNSFY
-105 SHFHVNDIDKIK
+105 SHFHSNDVDKIK
-117 AWIYAICT
+117 AWIYSICT
-125 DYRTADKYLEADVL
+125 NYKTADKYLEADVI
-139 VNHGR
+139 VNHGK
-144 TTYFSLLKLQKYD
+144 TTYFSLLKLLKYD
-157 PNEGIIHIESFVL
+157 PNEGVIHLESFIL

-175 NNAPNK
+175 NNTPSK
-181 KKKKALFSGVVKRS
+181 KKKKSTFTGVVKRS

-242 PFAANPRIARQII
+242 PFSSNPRISRQII
-255 DTGDNELLLFD
+255 DTGENELLLFD
-266 LRIATRDEA
+266 LRIASRDEA
-275 MVLATSIAHSVK
+275 MVLATSIAHSIK

-316 SMISKAQEACM
+316 SMILKAQEACM
-327 SAQHHGQDI
+327 SAQHHGQEI

-350 RYREEVENLMRPNSL
+350 RYREEVENLMQPNSI

-373 DVSKRC
+373 DVKKRC

-386 IKAYNSPFA
+386 VKAYNTPFT
-395 SFAEMSKYAA
+395 SFAEMSKYAS
-405 KVDMSKEFFAM
+405 KVNMSKEFFAM

-425 ASEKQEEYWRL
+425 ASEKQEDYWRL
-436 FMIVSFQDIDLMG
+436 FMLVSLQDIDHMS
-449 EILNQIPQAKDIHLV
+449 EILNQIPQARDVHLV
-464 LVFDEQEI
+464 LVFNEQEI
-472 NENSSHLEL
+472 NENSSNLEL
-481 LNASLKKL
+481 LNDSLKAL
-489 RGYGYELAMLMKDKN
+489 RTDGFELAMLMKDKN
-504 LLLDPSVYYNF
+504 LLLDSSVYYNF

-551 IIATDLESWQAIEL
+551 IIATDLEGWQAIEL
-565 IIKSGVNIV
+565 IIKSGVDIV

-590 KKKVDKLITM
+590 KKKEEKLITM
-600 DDSYHQG
+600 DDSYRQG

>member
-1 MISMKW
+1 MFM
-7 LDFTN
+7 
-12 KAVSTLLDIKWFDFT
+12 KWFDFT
-27 DTGFL
+27 DVTFL
-32 IFAVAMT
+32 TFTILVILIAA
-39 VVGIFLTFMI
+39 FLTFMI
-49 ISFALSSSRD
+49 ISFSMSSTKD
-59 RRYVERMQTES
+59 RRYVEKMETES

-76 IIDVKKNSV
+76 IVDVKKNSV
-85 VFFNRSDLKNKRQI
+85 VYFNRSDLRNKKQI

-105 SHFHVNDIDKIK
+105 SHFHANDIDKIK
-117 AWIYAICT
+117 SWIYAICT

-139 VNHGR
+139 VNHGK
-144 TTYFSLLKLQKYD
+144 TTYFSLLKLLKYD
-157 PNEGIIHIESFVL
+157 PNEGVIHLESFIL
-170 KYITP
+170 KFITP
-175 NNAPNK
+175 NNAPSK
-181 KKKKALFSGVVKRS
+181 KKKKAAFTGVVKRS

-201 VKEKSLKGFTFAIRF
+201 VKEKSLKGFTYAIRF

-242 PFAANPRIARQII
+242 PYANNPRVSRQII
-255 DTGDNELLLFD
+255 DTGENELLLFD
-266 LRIATRDEA
+266 LRIASRDEA
-275 MVLATSIAHSVK
+275 MVLATSIAHSIK
-287 KCIGVNGFADSIN
+287 KCIGVNGFSDSIN

-316 SMISKAQEACM
+316 SMIVKAQEACM
-327 SAQHHGQDI
+327 SAQHHGQEI

-373 DVSKRC
+373 DVAKHR
-379 TIGYFEY
+379 TMGYFQSV
-386 IKAYNSPFA
+386 KAYNSPFT

-405 KVDMSKEFFAM
+405 KVDLSKEFFAM

-425 ASEKQEEYWRL
+425 ASEKQEDYLRL
-436 FMIVSFQDIDLMG
+436 FMIVSLQDIDHMG
-449 EILNQIPQAKDIHLV
+449 EILNQIPQTKNVHLV
-464 LVFDEQEI
+464 LVFGEQEI
-472 NENSSHLEL
+472 NENSSNLEL
-481 LNASLKKL
+481 LNSSLKKL
-489 RGYGYELAMLMKDKN
+489 RTYGYELAMLMKDKN
-504 LLLDPSVYYNF
+504 LLLDSSVYYNF

-574 SSETI
+574 SSEII

-590 KKKVDKLITM
+590 RKKVEKLIAM
-600 DDSYHQG
+600 NDNYH
-607 GL
+607 